1 MMMASF
7 VRETRGRK
15 AKLDARPQLLSR
27 VTTANKTTAVEKPFL
42 WWSNILLNQITLQQ
56 IYSILNMQIRNKITS
71 KLMGPAMK
79 CCRSIQFKKSI
90 FLLTC

>member
-15 AKLDARPQLLSR
+15 AKLDAGPQQLSR

-42 WWSNILLNQITLQQ
+42 WWSIILLDQITLQK

-71 KLMGPAMK
+71 QKKTNYLKIDGSSNEML
-79 CCRSIQFKKSI
+79 SIYSI
-90 FLLTC
+90 

>member
-42 WWSNILLNQITLQQ
+42 WWSNILLNQITLQK
-56 IYSILNMQIRNKITS
+56 IYSIFNMQITKQNYLKIDGS
-71 KLMGPAMK
+71 SNEML
-79 CCRSIQFKKSI
+79 SIYSI
-90 FLLTC
+90 